1 MDCVLLQLFAVYKV
15 AVRCYNQIYISEF
28 VKVFKKYVTNK
39 LYSTL
44 VFAFVTETEYGTNNI
59 IKIHFMTNIR
69 PISFNP
75 TTAKRFEDREEMY
88 VGIKL

>member
-1 MDCVLLQLFAVYKV
+1 M
-15 AVRCYNQIYISEF
+15 
-28 VKVFKKYVTNK
+28 
-39 LYSTL
+39 
-44 VFAFVTETEYGTNNI
+44 FAFVSETEEGTNNI

-88 VGIKL
+88 VGIKIIKIIKTSKSAYFYTTAKHM

>member
-1 MDCVLLQLFAVYKV
+1 MF
-15 AVRCYNQIYISEF
+15 
-28 VKVFKKYVTNK
+28 
-39 LYSTL
+39 
-44 VFAFVTETEYGTNNI
+44 VFASETKEGANNI

-88 VGIKL
+88 VGMKIRKTSKSAYFYITAKRMYIIINVTL